1 MKASEVRLL
10 TEDQVADEL
19 AKLKKEQF
27 NLRFQRAT
35 RPAREHLPR
44 APGSPRH
51 RPAEDDRRRSGCE
64 EKKAEEHHHAQTR
77 PPGHRRQRQE
87 RQDRGRAVERRFT
100 HPLLK
105 KTVRRS
111 KKYHAHDAE
120 NKCKVGDIV
129 LIEETAPISK
139 TKRWV
144 VLEGAA
150 AEAE

>member
-1 MKASEVRLL
+1 MPKRVLQGTVVSDKSDKTVVVRI
-10 TEDQVADEL
+10 
-19 AKLKKEQF
+19 
-27 NLRFQRAT
+27 
-35 RPAREHLPR
+35 
-44 APGSPRH
+44 
-51 RPAEDDRRRSGCE
+51 
-64 EKKAEEHHHAQTR
+64 
-77 PPGHRRQRQE
+77 
-87 RQDRGRAVERRFT
+87 ERRFT

-129 LIEETAPISK
+129 LIQETAPISK